1 MGHDNRVNIPYIC
14 FMTKSSSSGLVTA
27 KEVAKAIKADKYGI
41 FGTFAGWLLMK
52 VLKISTLNKIY
63 NRNKHL
69 SELEFLDGILDEF
82 QIKFEIPEEDLKRL
96 PKDGPYITI
105 SNHPLG
111 GIDGILLLKLM
122 IEQRSDFKIIAN
134 FLLHRIA
141 PMKPYIMPVN
151 PFEDRKDASSSIR
164 GFKNAIMHLREGHP
178 LGVFPAGEVSTYR
191 DGKLVVDKPWEEAAM
206 KLIQKAEVPVVP
218 IYFHAKNSRLFYR
231 LSKIS
236 DTLRT
241 AKLPSELLTQKK
253 RVIKVRVGKAISVN
267 NQKEHDDLKDFSDFL
282 RQKTYM
288 LSRAFE
294 DKPKILDNLQS
305 TLKTPKPPKRIVTP
319 IDPRIMISEVNGLR
333 DKNCRLLKS
342 KNYEVYLAAAK
353 DIPNILREI
362 GRLREITFREVGEG
376 TNEAIDLDS
385 FDTYYHHMFLWDDD
399 KKLIAGAYRMGLGSQ
414 IFQRYG
420 IDGFYLQDLFRFE
433 PELYNMMSQSI
444 EMGRAFIVTTYQQKP
459 MPLFL
464 LWKGIVHTTLRH
476 PEHKYLIGGVSISNQ
491 FSNFSKSLMIEFM
504 KSHYYDPYVAQY
516 VHPKKEFKVKLK
528 DADKDFVFDATEADL
543 NKFDK
548 IIDEVEPGALRLP
561 VLLKKY
567 IKQNAKLVAFNVD
580 PLFNNSV
587 DGLMYIKI
595 ADLPEST
602 VKPVMEEFQAEL
614 ERKFMDSHDK

>member
-1 MGHDNRVNIPYIC
+1 MGKLSD
-14 FMTKSSSSGLVTA
+14 MGLVTA
-27 KEVAKAIKADKYGI
+27 KEVAKAVHADKYG
-41 FGTFAGWLLMK
+41 FLGTFFGWILMK
-52 VLKISTLNKIY
+52 VLKISTLNRIY

-69 SELEFLDGILDEF
+69 SELEFLDSILDEF
-82 QIKFEIPEEDLKRL
+82 QIKFEIPEEDIKRL
-96 PKDGPYITI
+96 PKEGPYITI

-134 FLLHRIA
+134 FLLHRIE
-141 PMKPYIMPVN
+141 PLKPYIMPVN
-151 PFEDRKDASSSIR
+151 PFEDRKDVKSSIT
-164 GFKNAIMHLREGHP
+164 GFKNAILHLREGHP

-191 DGKLVVDKPWEEAAM
+191 DGKLVVDKEWEEAAM

-241 AKLPSELLTQKK
+241 AKLPSELLTQKR
-253 RVIKVRVGKAISVN
+253 RVIKVRVGKPISVKA
-267 NQKEHDDLKDFSDFL
+267 QKEHESLPDFSEFL
-282 RQKTYM
+282 RKRTYM
-288 LSRAFE
+288 LSKTFE
-294 DKPKILDNLQS
+294 DKPKILDNFQS
-305 TLKTPKPPKRIVTP
+305 QLKVPKQAKRIVTP
-319 IDPRIMISEVNGLR
+319 IDTEIMIAEVDGLKEN
-333 DKNCRLLKS
+333 DCKLLTS

-353 DIPNILREI
+353 EIPNILREI

-376 TNEAIDLDS
+376 TNEAIDLDT
-385 FDTYYHHMFLWDDD
+385 FDTYYHHMFLWDNE
-399 KKLIAGAYRMGLGSQ
+399 KKVIAGAYRMGLGSQ
-414 IFQRYG
+414 IFERYG

-433 PELYNMMSQSI
+433 PELYRMMSQSI
-444 EMGRAFIVTTYQQKP
+444 EMGRAFIIKEYQQKP

-464 LWKGIVHTTLRH
+464 LWKGIVHTTLRY
-476 PEHKYLIGGVSISNQ
+476 PEHKFLIGGVSISNQ

-548 IIDEVEPGALRLP
+548 IIDDVEPGALRLP

-580 PLFNNSV
+580 PLFNNAV

-602 VKPVMEEFQAEL
+602 VRPVMEEFQAEL
-614 ERKFMDSHDK
+614 EGKFMDNNSGV